1 MNRTGIRHGIAGALP
16 LAVVILSLTFGI
28 TVDAHTAYGSA
39 VAATGAPASVKG
51 GAGGSAP
58 WGFLLAIFAAIT
70 IFIIAGVFIV
80 LRSRR
85 EYLDEQARKA
95 AMPRDDG
102 ET

>member
-1 MNRTGIRHGIAGALP
+1 MHGTWIRNGIA
-16 LAVVILSLTFGI
+16 VMLSLIFGI

-39 VAATGAPASVKG
+39 GAATVAATSVKG
-51 GAGGSAP
+51 GTGGSAP
-58 WGFLLAIFAAIT
+58 WGFLLAIFAAIA
-70 IFIIAGVFIV
+70 IFIVAGIFIV

-95 AMPRDDG
+95 AMPQDDG